1 MSKKKGQSTLE
12 YIIVVA
18 MIIAAIIAFAS
29 ASGTG
34 FKARIN
40 QSMEHVTDEM
50 TNVVNRLQY

>member
-1 MSKKKGQSTLE
+1 
-12 YIIVVA
+12 
-18 MIIAAIIAFAS
+18 MIIAAIIAFAN
-29 ASGTG
+29 ASNTG